1 MERYGEK
8 EALAICELLHEKKA
22 IDILALHIGDKTII
36 ADWFVVASGNSVTQ
50 VRALCD
56 ALEEKADEMGLT
68 IRRKEGYEEARWVV
82 LDFGFVLVHL
92 FHPEERAYYNIER
105 LWEGDDNMIRY
116 PVSE

>member
-1 MERYGEK
+1 MNRFGEK
-8 EALAICELLHEKKA
+8 ETLDICELLYEKKA

-56 ALEEKADEMGLT
+56 ALEEKTDALGIT
-68 IRRKEGYEEARWVV
+68 IRRKEGYEDARWIV
-82 LDFGFVLVHL
+82 LDFGHIVVHL

-105 LWEGDDNMIRY
+105 LWEGDDNLIRY
-116 PVSE
+116 PVES

>member
-8 EALAICELLHEKKA
+8 ETLAICELLYEKKA
-22 IDILALHIGDKTII
+22 IDILALHIGDRTII

-56 ALEEKADEMGLT
+56 TLEEKTAEMGLT
-68 IRRKEGYEEARWVV
+68 VRRKEGYEEARWVV
-82 LDFGFVLVHL
+82 LDFGFVLVHI
-92 FHPEERAYYNIER
+92 FHPDERAYYNIER
-105 LWEGDDNMIRY
+105 LWEGDGNMIRY

>member
-8 EALAICELLHEKKA
+8 EALAICGLLYEKKA
-22 IDILALHIGDKTII
+22 VDILALHIGDRTII

-56 ALEEKADEMGLT
+56 ALEDKAAEMGLELK
-68 IRRKEGYEEARWVV
+68 RKEGYEEARWVV

-105 LWEGDDNMIRY
+105 LWEGDDNLIRY

>member
-1 MERYGEK
+1 MGRFGEK
-8 EALAICELLHEKKA
+8 EALAICGLLYEKKA
-22 IDILALHIGDKTII
+22 IDILAMHIGDKTII

-56 ALEEKADEMGLT
+56 ALEEKADEMGLS

-82 LDFGFVLVHL
+82 LDYGFVLVHI

>member
-1 MERYGEK
+1 MERFGEK
-8 EALAICELLHEKKA
+8 EALAICGLLYEKKA
-22 IDILALHIGDKTII
+22 IDILAMHIGDKTII

-56 ALEEKADEMGLT
+56 ALEEKADEMGLS

-82 LDFGFVLVHL
+82 LDYGFVLVHI

>member
-1 MERYGEK
+1 MNRFGEK
-8 EALAICELLHEKKA
+8 ETLAICELLYEKKA

-56 ALEEKADEMGLT
+56 TLEEKAEALGIS
-68 IRRKEGYEEARWVV
+68 IRRKEGYEEARWIV
-82 LDFGFVLVHL
+82 LDFGHIVVHL

-116 PVSE
+116 PVES

>member
-8 EALAICELLHEKKA
+8 EALAICALLYEKKA

-56 ALEEKADEMGLT
+56 ALEEKAEEMGLT
-68 IRRKEGYEEARWVV
+68 IRRKEGYEDARWVV
-82 LDFGFVLVHL
+82 LDFGFVLVHI

-116 PVSE
+116 PLS